1 MVTNEGGIYL
11 PYDTQQ
17 RKAVFILCQRKLQAY
32 QRRRRNIV
40 GQHVSDD
47 MKVSSA
53 VVTLKKA
60 MAQKP
65 VEKIVIQHSYR
76 GVQYCSHKHVNLL
89 DQNHAMLSL
98 TQSGDPLENA
108 VAERKNSIFKTEL
121 ISSYEDIDKASLIIG
136 RANYLQF

>member
-1 MVTNEGGIYL
+1 MVTNEGRLYL
-11 PYDTQQ
+11 PFITQQ
-17 RKAVFILCQRKLQAY
+17 RKAVFILWQRKLQAY

-53 VVTLKKA
+53 VVALKKA
-60 MAQKP
+60 MAQNL

-89 DQNHAMLSL
+89 DQNHAMLSM

-108 VAERKNSIFKTEL
+108 VAERVNGILKQN
-121 ISSYEDIDKASLIIG
+121 
-136 RANYLQF
+136 